1 MAELTNTKIKSI
13 SGKGG
18 GTRKYVITEKGE
30 SLCELYIQSDGVV
43 YAPAVEGGVQWETER
58 KGSPGKLTFTVL
70 QDGKL
75 KFGYGSVVI
84 FKFNQKNIF
93 YGYLF
98 TVNPQK
104 DGRIK
109 MTAYDQLRYF
119 KNKHTYVY
127 SKKRLDQ
134 LLSMI
139 CTDFKL
145 MKGSF
150 VNTKYSMSRVEDNQS
165 LFDIVQNAVDETVM
179 HTGKLYI
186 MYDDFGKLTLKSM
199 ADMKVKTLVDDETAQ
214 DYDYTATIDE
224 DTYNKIQVYYDNEGT
239 REYYV
244 ANDTYRQNVQGILQL
259 TQKASSK
266 SLAKMQAETLL
277 KLHQKTKRTLTV
289 KDCFGS
295 PTVRAGNYIPVMLK
309 LEDMKISNYLLAEKV
324 VHKFSE
330 SEHTF
335 DITLIGNQFTE

>member
-1 MAELTNTKIKSI
+1 MADITKTKIISI
-13 SGKGG
+13 SGKSG
-18 GTRKYVITEKGE
+18 GTRKYVIPEKGN

-43 YAPAVEGGVQWETER
+43 YAPAVEEGIEWETER

-75 KFGYGSVVI
+75 DYGYGSVVI
-84 FKFNQKNIF
+84 FKFDSKKIF

-98 TVNPQK
+98 TANPTK
-104 DGRIK
+104 DGKIK

-127 SKKRLDQ
+127 KNKRLDQ
-134 LLSMI
+134 LLGMI

-145 MKGSF
+145 IKGSF
-150 VNTKYSMSRVEDNQS
+150 VNTKYAMSRVEDNQS

-186 MYDDFGKLTLKSM
+186 LYDDFGKLTLKSM
-199 ADMKVKTLVDDETAQ
+199 ADMKVDTLVDKDTAQ
-214 DYDYTATIDE
+214 DYDYKATIDE
-224 DTYNKIQVYYDNEGT
+224 DTYNKIQVYYDNDGT
-239 REYYV
+239 REYYI
-244 ANDTYRQNVQGILQL
+244 ANARNQQNTEGVLQL
-259 TQKASSK
+259 TAKASSK
-266 SLAKMQAETLL
+266 SLAKLQADTLL
-277 KLHQKTKRTLTV
+277 KLHNRVKRSLTV

-295 PTVRAGNYIPVMLK
+295 PTVRAGNYIPVMLT
-309 LEDMKISNYLLAEKV
+309 LEDTKIRNYLLAEKV

-330 SEHTF
+330 SEHTMNL
-335 DITLIGNQFTE
+335 TLIGNQFAE